1 MLIDD
6 ARKAKRIRTKDFDDE
21 LNILINACK
30 KDLTRRGVLEQKII
44 DDDPLIKTAV
54 ICYVKA
60 YFGDNSNVDIWVGL
74 YDDMANALA
83 LDSQYNE

>member
-6 ARKAKRIRTKDFDDE
+6 ARKAKRIRTKDYDDE

-30 KDLTRRGVLEQKII
+30 KDIARRGVVEQKIVEE
-44 DDDPLIKTAV
+44 DPLIKTAV

-60 YFGDNSNVDIWVGL
+60 YFGNNSDTERWVGL
-74 YDDMANALA
+74 YEDMANALA

>member
-6 ARKAKRIRTKDFDDE
+6 ARKAKRIRTNDFDDE

-30 KDLTRRGVLEQKII
+30 KDLARRGVLEQKII
-44 DDDPLIKTAV
+44 DEDPLIKTAV

-60 YFGDNSNVDIWVGL
+60 YFGNNSDAEVWVGL

-83 LDSQYNE
+83 LDGQYNG